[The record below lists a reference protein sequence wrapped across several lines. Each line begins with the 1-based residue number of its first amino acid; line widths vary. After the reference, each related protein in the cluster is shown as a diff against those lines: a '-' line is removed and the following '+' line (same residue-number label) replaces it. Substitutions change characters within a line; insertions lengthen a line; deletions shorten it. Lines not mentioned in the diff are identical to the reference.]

1 MVGVATRDGEC
12 PTDQFSASGR
22 TVACSGVLDSLH
34 LRPRGKPLAG
44 LLSQITRGRV
54 PAPRTDRLRRERT
67 LETVRAYHP
76 RAYEDASP
84 VTSELIR
91 RLDDADVAAVMA
103 NLDHE
108 TQRVWDAAPH
118 EEHDRLTLILGVCHH
133 VPAVLE
139 RTGLRVDMP
148 PDDVHAMARG
158 PLAAGGDFW
167 TADLIADAAL
177 RHGLEFGDGARV
189 LDFGCSSA
197 RHLRV
202 LQAWRPEVAW
212 MGCDPNERSIAWAAS
227 ALPGIE
233 FFVSPQ
239 EPPLAVDTASLD
251 AVFAISVWSH
261 FAHGAAIRW
270 LAEMT
275 RVTRPGGLLIFT
287 TQGTAS
293 LAHYLR
299 HGEIDDEYAVSAT
312 EALLVAGHGFN
323 PVFGSDGD
331 HGVESPEWGM
341 GHLSLEW
348 LARHTLPHWTLESY
362 EPGRIEENQDLV
374 VLRRRDG

>member
-1 MVGVATRDGEC
+1 VGIDR
-12 PTDQFSASGR
+12 FSDSVG
-22 TVACSGVLDSLH
+22 CSGVLDSLH

-44 LLSQITRGRV
+44 LLSQLTRGRV

-67 LETVRAYHP
+67 LDTLRAYVT
-76 RAYEDASP
+76 REYEDSSP
-84 VTSELIR
+84 VTEELLR
-91 RLDDADVAAVMA
+91 RLDDADVASVMA
-103 NLDHE
+103 HLDHE
-108 TQRVWDAAPH
+108 TQRVWDKAPS
-118 EEHDRLTLILGVCHH
+118 EEHGRLTLILGVCHH

-139 RTGLRVDMP
+139 RTGLRIEMP

-167 TADLIADAAL
+167 TADLIAAAAR
-177 RHGLEFGDGARV
+177 RHGFAFGDAARV

-202 LQAWRPEVAW
+202 LQAWRPDVAW
-212 MGCDPNERSIAWAAS
+212 MGCDPNERAIDWAS
-227 ALPGIE
+227 GALPGIE

-239 EPPLAVDTASLD
+239 EPPLDLEAGSLD

-270 LAEMT
+270 LDEMQ
-275 RVTRPGGLLIFT
+275 RLVRPGGLLIFT

-299 HGEIDDEYAVSAT
+299 HDEIDDEYAVSAA
-312 EALLVAGHGFN
+312 EALLVTGHGFL
-323 PVFGSDGD
+323 PAFGPDGD
-331 HGVESPEWGM
+331 FGVESPEWGM
-341 GHLSLEW
+341 AYLSLEW
-348 LARHTLPHWTLESY
+348 LAQHTLPHWTLESY
-362 EPGRIEENQDLV
+362 EPARIESNQDLI
-374 VLRRRDG
+374 VLRRSQN